1 MFPDCA
7 ALGLPVNVNAS
18 VAASQLVKVNV
29 PVPTWADVG
38 AGGTLLKRP
47 PVVS

>member
-1 MFPDCA
+1 M
-7 ALGLPVNVNAS
+7 LPVCPALDPATNENVS

-29 PVPTWADVG
+29 PVPTWAVIAAG
-38 AGGTLLKRP
+38 AMLLNLP